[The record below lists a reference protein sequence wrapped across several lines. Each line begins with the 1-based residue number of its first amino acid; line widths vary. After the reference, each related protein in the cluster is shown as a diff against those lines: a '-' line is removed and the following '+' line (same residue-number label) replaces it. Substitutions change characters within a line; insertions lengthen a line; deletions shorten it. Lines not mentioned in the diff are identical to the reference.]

1 MMGIA
6 LALVFGGLFIF
17 SCSICLG
24 IPFCILVGHSRKVT
38 GTTFVILA
46 WVSAVVALT
55 NDIRG
60 IQMSG
65 AGMEDLPFLIIAQF
79 LLPYTLIGTIYS
91 LSDAD
96 GKDLDNQRRF
106 NVISSVILL
115 IYGVIRVLFAF
126 LEKS

>member
-1 MMGIA
+1 MLGIA
-6 LALVFGGLFIF
+6 LAFVFGGLFIF
-17 SCSICLG
+17 SCVICLG
-24 IPFCILVGHSRKVT
+24 IPFALLMGKSRKVK

-46 WVSAVVALT
+46 WISAVVALT

-96 GKDLDNQRRF
+96 GKNLDNQRRF

>member
-24 IPFCILVGHSRKVT
+24 IPFCILVGHSRKVK

-79 LLPYTLIGTIYS
+79 LLPYALIGTIYS
-91 LSDAD
+91 VLDAD
-96 GKDLDNQRRF
+96 GQKLDNQRRF
-106 NVISSVILL
+106 NIISVGILIIYAIIRLL
-115 IYGVIRVLFAF
+115 IKL
-126 LEKS
+126 L

>member
-24 IPFCILVGHSRKVT
+24 IPFCILIGHSRKVK

-79 LLPYTLIGTIYS
+79 LLPYALIGTIYS
-91 LSDAD
+91 VLDAD
-96 GKDLDNQRRF
+96 GQELDNQRRF
-106 NVISSVILL
+106 NIISVGILIIYAIIRLL
-115 IYGVIRVLFAF
+115 IKL
-126 LEKS
+126 L

>member
-1 MMGIA
+1 MGIA

-24 IPFCILVGHSRKVT
+24 IPFCILVGHSRKVK

-79 LLPYTLIGTIYS
+79 LLPYALIGTIYS
-91 LSDAD
+91 VLDAD
-96 GKDLDNQRRF
+96 GQKLDNQGKF
-106 NVISSVILL
+106 NVISSGILILYAIIRLL
-115 IYGVIRVLFAF
+115 IKL
-126 LEKS
+126 L

>member
-1 MMGIA
+1 MGIA

-24 IPFCILVGHSRKVT
+24 IPFCILVGHSRKVK

-79 LLPYTLIGTIYS
+79 LLPYALIGTIYS
-91 LSDAD
+91 VLDAD
-96 GKDLDNQRRF
+96 GQKLDNQRRF
-106 NVISSVILL
+106 NIISVGILIIYAIIRLL
-115 IYGVIRVLFAF
+115 IKL
-126 LEKS
+126 L

>member
-1 MMGIA
+1 MGIA

-24 IPFCILVGHSRKVT
+24 IPFCILVGHSRKVK

-79 LLPYTLIGTIYS
+79 LLPYALIGTIYS
-91 LSDAD
+91 VLDAD
-96 GKDLDNQRRF
+96 GQELDNQRRF
-106 NVISSVILL
+106 NIISAGILIIYGIIRLL
-115 IYGVIRVLFAF
+115 IKL
-126 LEKS
+126 L

>member
-1 MMGIA
+1 MGIA

-24 IPFCILVGHSRKVT
+24 IPFCILVGHSRKVK

-79 LLPYTLIGTIYS
+79 LLPYALIGTIYS
-91 LSDAD
+91 VLDAD
-96 GKDLDNQRRF
+96 GQELDNQRRF
-106 NVISSVILL
+106 NIISVGILIIYAIIRLL
-115 IYGVIRVLFAF
+115 IKL
-126 LEKS
+126 L

>member
-24 IPFCILVGHSRKVT
+24 IPFCILVGHSRKVK

-79 LLPYTLIGTIYS
+79 LLPYALIGTIYS
-91 LSDAD
+91 VLDAD
-96 GKDLDNQRRF
+96 GQELDNQRRF
-106 NVISSVILL
+106 NIISVGILIIYAIIRLL
-115 IYGVIRVLFAF
+115 IKL
-126 LEKS
+126 L

>member
-6 LALVFGGLFIF
+6 LAIVFGGLFIF
-17 SCSICLG
+17 SCSLCLG
-24 IPFCILVGHSRKVT
+24 IPFCILVGHSRKVK

-60 IQMSG
+60 IQMAG

-79 LLPYTLIGTIYS
+79 LLPYALIGTIYS
-91 LSDAD
+91 VLDAD
-96 GKDLDNQRRF
+96 GQELDNQRRF
-106 NVISSVILL
+106 NIISVGILIIYAIIRLL
-115 IYGVIRVLFAF
+115 IKL
-126 LEKS
+126 L